1 MAAVPALTVADLRT
15 SFRGGGRDIV
25 AVQGVSFTLEPGEV
39 MVLLGESGSGKSVTA
54 RSIMRLYGRSAT
66 VDGSVRLG
74 DRELTTLPEAEMQK
88 VRGREIGLVPQD
100 PTGALDPLRSIG
112 SQLVEMLR
120 VNGPKRTRRELTARA
135 YELLGLVGIPDP
147 ARVARSRPHQLSGGM
162 RQRAVIAIAV
172 ACEPAI
178 LIADEPTTALDVT
191 VQAQVLELF
200 LDLQR
205 RIGMAMILVTHDVGV
220 AEEVGGKI
228 GVMYAGRLVETGPA
242 VDVLRTPVH
251 PYTRGLMRSLPTP
264 GIERGQLPVIA
275 GRPPM
280 TGERLTGCPFAPR
293 CPLVQ
298 SQCRTERPP
307 LVEVAPNRQA
317 ACPVVSKDVHAL
329 ARREEVPV

>member
-1 MAAVPALTVADLRT
+1 MAAALTVTDLRT
-15 SFRGGGRDIV
+15 TFRGGGRDIV

-54 RSIMRLYGRSAT
+54 RSILRLYGKQAT
-66 VDGSVRLG
+66 VNGSVQLG
-74 DRELTTLPEAEMQK
+74 ARELTTLTEPEMQK

-162 RQRAVIAIAV
+162 RQRAVIAIAI
-172 ACEPAI
+172 ACEPTI

-220 AEEVGGKI
+220 AEEVGGTI

-242 VDVLRTPVH
+242 ADVLKAPFH

-264 GIERGQLPVIA
+264 GIERGQLPVIS

-280 TGERLTGCPFAPR
+280 TGERLSGCPFAPR

-298 SQCRTERPP
+298 PQCRTDRPP
-307 LVEVAPNRQA
+307 LVEVGPKRQA
-317 ACPVVSKDVHAL
+317 ACPVVARDVLAL
-329 ARREEVPV
+329 PDREEVPV

>member
-1 MAAVPALTVADLRT
+1 MTAALTVADLRT
-15 SFRGGGRDIV
+15 TFRGGGRDIV
-25 AVQGVSFTLEPGEV
+25 AVQGVSFTLEPGQV

-54 RSIMRLYGRSAT
+54 RSIMRLYGKQVT
-66 VDGSVRLG
+66 VDGSVKLG
-74 DRELTTLPEAEMQK
+74 ERELTTLSQPEMQN

-120 VNGPKRTRRELTARA
+120 VNGPKRTRGELKSRA
-135 YELLGLVGIPDP
+135 IELLGLVGIPDP

-172 ACEPAI
+172 SCEPTI

-220 AEEVGGKI
+220 AEEVGGTI

-242 VDVLRTPVH
+242 ADVLKRPYH

-280 TGERLTGCPFAPR
+280 TGERLDGCPFAPR
-293 CPLVQ
+293 CPLVAP
-298 SQCRTERPP
+298 QCRTARPP
-307 LVEVAPNRQA
+307 LVEVALGRHA
-317 ACPVVSKDVHAL
+317 ACPIVSSDL
-329 ARREEVPV
+329 GARAHREEVPV